1 MQFKSNGAPVGRIVI
16 GLRENAA
23 YDIKAVNKG
32 IVVRIDGAGRRV
44 VSADQA
50 QLTAQVSSIKAELAK
65 EKDLLAKIRES
76 RERDSKLR
84 LNEEQSRLEAERLR
98 AKAEELK
105 KGAEA
110 EAVAAA
116 RLAAEEKGRL
126 EDSKKARLAEE
137 KTRAEL
143 NGLVAKENSKL
154 AEARKAREAE
164 EKLVAQLADARK
176 QQEQSKI
183 AKIQDEIEKARLA
196 KVAQEAEIA
205 KLKGQVEI
213 ARQDAIKA
221 AELTRQA
228 ERLEARVVN
237 ERAELDKVVRDR
249 QVAAKAWSETVGK
262 LETEEKKLQAIA
274 VRRGMAEKEVA
285 DLRAEVDALKN
296 NRKAVETAEARSLR
310 EQIESRESELKMMR
324 AKADGA
330 GEAVQAAGIR
340 LTAKEKEIAELKSA
354 MDNERKT
361 LEARLAAEKQ
371 GTKAELAVREK
382 EIALLKS
389 EAAEARKSAARADGK
404 MTEAQ
409 KESIARLEARE
420 KELAAAKVA
429 MEVASRDAEAKLQ
442 QERAQ
447 SMARVTD
454 QENKLEALR
463 TEMAEAKKAAEAY
476 GRNKALAEQEKEIG
490 SLRARYEETL
500 ADVKETN
507 RRQEETIKDL
517 SQKVTV
523 ARTDVDQARQAILTK
538 EQEIS
543 DLKGA
548 LAASRKATGNN
559 STEVANLAAQLRNKE
574 AALAETETSLKRHLA
589 EVEDLAARRAS
600 QVTRLQEEV
609 RRLQDEGRTTA
620 SAQVSDLL
628 AQLNNREAEIS
639 VLKKAWEESRTKA
652 GRDND
657 DRTSKL
663 QKMIE
668 EQQTATAALKSRYE
682 QELASSGA
690 AVKDREAR
698 IVELTAQFKALQ
710 GSSSERETREVERLR
725 KLVSDRETELQ
736 RLKLSADADKSNGA
750 RISGE
755 LEKRQSEVTKA
766 LAALESARSDMSKA
780 QLRENEALKKEQAAA
795 AKVEALTAAMR
806 DADNKLMSKQQEVDR
821 LTGEL
826 ARAKASENSVASN
839 AKAAYSAEI
848 DRLTSELARAKASE
862 NSVASNAKA
871 TYSAEIN
878 RLTDELA
885 RAKAAG
891 DNAANDVKVVYTAE
905 IDRLTDE
912 LARAKAAGD
921 NAANDVK
928 VVYTAEIDRLTDE
941 LAQAR
946 AAENKTAR
954 TINAASQAE
963 IDRLSVELAQART
976 EAKKAT
982 KPVESAVRG
991 IDFRN
996 TADGPSLILSMD
1008 GDADY
1013 SITAREGTYILTL
1026 DRTKLPTELT
1036 RRLDVTAFG
1045 TSVNMVSSFVTGD
1058 GKVQI
1063 VADLNRPIGQKI
1075 ARQDGKLVWTFAGP
1089 AAADMMAGA
1098 SATPRLNRMA
1108 AQNAAGTPPAPAPA
1122 PLTPEMKVD
1131 PTTGSQ
1137 GFLRPS
1143 MVPKKKKYQGKR
1155 INLTVKDADIQNV
1168 LTFLAREGKVNIV
1181 TSEEV
1186 KGKVT
1191 FHLEDV
1197 QWDLA
1202 LDTVLKAKGLDYVVE
1217 QGIYRVASSES
1228 IQREYEAKVEK
1239 AKKQRELKPVVVRL
1253 VPVNYGKGS
1262 EMAARLKD
1270 VLSEKGTVSV
1280 DDRTNTLVIK
1290 DTEDYL
1296 QAAEDLVKR
1305 LDQQTPQILI
1315 EARIVEARTTF
1326 SEDIGIQWGG
1336 NFAMASAFGNETGAV
1351 FPSSIGLAGG
1361 ASPATP
1367 NGGISL
1373 DNPNWAVNLPAAVG
1387 TGAGGAIGIQLG
1399 SIGGIG
1405 NLTLRLSAAEEN
1417 GDVKIISSPRIS
1429 TLDNRKA
1436 SISQGVQI
1444 PISVVSAA
1452 GVNTQFFSADLK
1464 LDVEPHVTR
1473 DGHINLKLDISK
1485 NEPDFGNLAANGN
1498 PTIQKKEAH
1507 TELLIRDGD
1516 TTVIG
1521 GIYTRSTGKSFKK
1534 IPFLGDIPI
1543 LGWLFKSRS
1552 RSDDRSELLIFI
1564 TPKVVN
1570 REVSL

>member
-1 MQFKSNGAPVGRIVI
+1 M
-16 GLRENAA
+16 
-23 YDIKAVNKG
+23 
-32 IVVRIDGAGRRV
+32 
-44 VSADQA
+44 
-50 QLTAQVSSIKAELAK
+50 
-65 EKDLLAKIRES
+65 
-76 RERDSKLR
+76 
-84 LNEEQSRLEAERLR
+84 
-98 AKAEELK
+98 
-105 KGAEA
+105 
-110 EAVAAA
+110 
-116 RLAAEEKGRL
+116 
-126 EDSKKARLAEE
+126 
-137 KTRAEL
+137 
-143 NGLVAKENSKL
+143 
-154 AEARKAREAE
+154 
-164 EKLVAQLADARK
+164 
-176 QQEQSKI
+176 
-183 AKIQDEIEKARLA
+183 
-196 KVAQEAEIA
+196 
-205 KLKGQVEI
+205 
-213 ARQDAIKA
+213 
-221 AELTRQA
+221 
-228 ERLEARVVN
+228 
-237 ERAELDKVVRDR
+237 
-249 QVAAKAWSETVGK
+249 
-262 LETEEKKLQAIA
+262 
-274 VRRGMAEKEVA
+274 
-285 DLRAEVDALKN
+285 
-296 NRKAVETAEARSLR
+296 
-310 EQIESRESELKMMR
+310 
-324 AKADGA
+324 
-330 GEAVQAAGIR
+330 
-340 LTAKEKEIAELKSA
+340 
-354 MDNERKT
+354 
-361 LEARLAAEKQ
+361 
-371 GTKAELAVREK
+371 
-382 EIALLKS
+382 
-389 EAAEARKSAARADGK
+389 
-404 MTEAQ
+404 
-409 KESIARLEARE
+409 
-420 KELAAAKVA
+420 
-429 MEVASRDAEAKLQ
+429 
-442 QERAQ
+442 
-447 SMARVTD
+447 
-454 QENKLEALR
+454 
-463 TEMAEAKKAAEAY
+463 
-476 GRNKALAEQEKEIG
+476 
-490 SLRARYEETL
+490 
-500 ADVKETN
+500 
-507 RRQEETIKDL
+507 
-517 SQKVTV
+517 
-523 ARTDVDQARQAILTK
+523 
-538 EQEIS
+538 
-543 DLKGA
+543 
-548 LAASRKATGNN
+548 
-559 STEVANLAAQLRNKE
+559 
-574 AALAETETSLKRHLA
+574 
-589 EVEDLAARRAS
+589 
-600 QVTRLQEEV
+600 
-609 RRLQDEGRTTA
+609 
-620 SAQVSDLL
+620 
-628 AQLNNREAEIS
+628 
-639 VLKKAWEESRTKA
+639 
-652 GRDND
+652 
-657 DRTSKL
+657 
-663 QKMIE
+663 
-668 EQQTATAALKSRYE
+668 
-682 QELASSGA
+682 
-690 AVKDREAR
+690 
-698 IVELTAQFKALQ
+698 
-710 GSSSERETREVERLR
+710 
-725 KLVSDRETELQ
+725 
-736 RLKLSADADKSNGA
+736 
-750 RISGE
+750 
-755 LEKRQSEVTKA
+755 
-766 LAALESARSDMSKA
+766 
-780 QLRENEALKKEQAAA
+780 
-795 AKVEALTAAMR
+795 
-806 DADNKLMSKQQEVDR
+806 
-821 LTGEL
+821 
-826 ARAKASENSVASN
+826 
-839 AKAAYSAEI
+839 
-848 DRLTSELARAKASE
+848 
-862 NSVASNAKA
+862 
-871 TYSAEIN
+871 
-878 RLTDELA
+878 
-885 RAKAAG
+885 
-891 DNAANDVKVVYTAE
+891 
-905 IDRLTDE
+905 
-912 LARAKAAGD
+912 
-921 NAANDVK
+921 
-928 VVYTAEIDRLTDE
+928 
-941 LAQAR
+941 
-946 AAENKTAR
+946 
-954 TINAASQAE
+954 
-963 IDRLSVELAQART
+963 
-976 EAKKAT
+976 
-982 KPVESAVRG
+982 ESAVRG